1 MDGLDELWIGRPSAV
16 ETRTSLPQLAR
27 RQILNA
33 LDYKE
38 EIRRTSVSQ
47 ANEDARSARGAGALS
62 KVESESAIGPLSSD
76 AFNLSASEPSAV
88 SPASP
93 RSRSGP
99 PFPWG
104 SLRS

>member
-1 MDGLDELWIGRPSAV
+1 MDGLGELWIGHPSGG
-16 ETRTSLPQLAR
+16 ETRTSLPQPAR

-47 ANEDARSARGAGALS
+47 ANEDARF
-62 KVESESAIGPLSSD
+62 

-93 RSRSGP
+93 RSR
-99 PFPWG
+99 
-104 SLRS
+104 